1 MRIVVWIQ
9 CKYLYIL
16 CMCLLILYHFMVVSH
31 LCAHPT
37 LIHLC
42 THNSN
47 EYFQDIL
54 NRIVITVMFSMI
66 SPLQAAN
73 LVYGCANILGMD
85 LLQELP
91 QRTLIITGMRKT
103 NDLKRGH
110 DFIIRAFK
118 PFGKIEE
125 AAIAPSNRG
134 FGKSSHSI
142 SV

>member
-1 MRIVVWIQ
+1 MS
-9 CKYLYIL
+9 CLFLTL
-16 CMCLLILYHFMVVSH
+16 CSPNLH
-31 LCAHPT
+31 
-37 LIHLC
+37 
-42 THNSN
+42 SN

-134 FGKSSHSI
+134 FGKLQSQYI
-142 SV
+142 SMNIVFTPINLCISYALFS

>member
-1 MRIVVWIQ
+1 
-9 CKYLYIL
+9 
-16 CMCLLILYHFMVVSH
+16 
-31 LCAHPT
+31 
-37 LIHLC
+37 
-42 THNSN
+42 
-47 EYFQDIL
+47 
-54 NRIVITVMFSMI
+54 MI

-134 FGKSSHSI
+134 FGKLQSQYIRMNIVFYYPSEHVYLILSSFIVLLDRLCSLC
-142 SV
+142 

>member
-1 MRIVVWIQ
+1 
-9 CKYLYIL
+9 
-16 CMCLLILYHFMVVSH
+16 
-31 LCAHPT
+31 
-37 LIHLC
+37 
-42 THNSN
+42 
-47 EYFQDIL
+47 
-54 NRIVITVMFSMI
+54 MI

-134 FGKSSHSI
+134 FGKLQSQYI
-142 SV
+142 SMNIVFLPQ

>member
-1 MRIVVWIQ
+1 MLTQ
-9 CKYLYIL
+9 
-16 CMCLLILYHFMVVSH
+16 
-31 LCAHPT
+31 PT
-37 LIHLC
+37 Y
-42 THNSN
+42 SN

-134 FGKSSHSI
+134 FGKLLSQYI